1 MHGCSLYNQQEVDDI
16 NSKQEDNSL
25 LPRTNNTKSN
35 EVPAE
40 DAEEK
45 KPFNCTHCDKKFSTK
60 SKLRKHLRYHNLKNI
75 TYECPICNQ
84 IFPKKIDLKRHLEEV
99 HEGKC
104 PECNTKFSHV
114 YELINHVQLGH
125 EGKKPHNCSLCK
137 KSFAKKSYL
146 KNHTKFVH
154 EGRKPHK
161 CSHCGTSF
169 SKRGKLK
176 RHFDSM
182 HGKLKC
188 SKCNFGSPSIMKL
201 TRHITV
207 VHGKN
212 GAEANGSGNGSSQNG
227 EESAG
232 DRKRKNEDK
241 KDSVSKKAKL
251 DEDNDNIVYLDDDVV
266 EVEEGRSPAK
276 EAELAAATGGATV
289 AKPVTKEGKK
299 PYECSICNKSFPHK
313 SWLKKHI
320 ESVHEGKKRHNC
332 SYCHK
337 IFFEKRKLKKHI
349 QTVHKGK
356 NLVEDEKDSVSK
368 KAKLDQVH
376 EFEYECPNCNETFN
390 LKKHLDSHLSKCNKI
405 TNQQDVHDLN
415 FEQEDNSLLPKTN
428 DTKSNEVPAQDAE
441 GKMQNNSIIRLLS
454 LNYCPHC
461 DKKFS
466 DKRELKMHLKSESLY
481 EYECLNC
488 DEAFHL
494 KKQLDSHLSK
504 YHKITNQQEDNSLS
518 IETSM
523 PRTSNTKSNEVPA
536 QKAEGKKPHTCSHCE
551 KSFPK
556 KSKLKRHFDAI
567 HGKDIKHKCSKC
579 NFGTNSIMK
588 WTHHIKGQ
596 LISKCPYEK
605 SVSSKIPTNF
615 CTEIFCSFVGASCRL
630 PYL

>member
-1 MHGCSLYNQQEVDDI
+1 M
-16 NSKQEDNSL
+16 
-25 LPRTNNTKSN
+25 
-35 EVPAE
+35 
-40 DAEEK
+40 
-45 KPFNCTHCDKKFSTK
+45 
-60 SKLRKHLRYHNLKNI
+60 
-75 TYECPICNQ
+75 
-84 IFPKKIDLKRHLEEV
+84 
-99 HEGKC
+99 
-104 PECNTKFSHV
+104 
-114 YELINHVQLGH
+114 
-125 EGKKPHNCSLCK
+125 
-137 KSFAKKSYL
+137 
-146 KNHTKFVH
+146 
-154 EGRKPHK
+154 
-161 CSHCGTSF
+161 
-169 SKRGKLK
+169 
-176 RHFDSM
+176 
-182 HGKLKC
+182 
-188 SKCNFGSPSIMKL
+188 
-201 TRHITV
+201 
-207 VHGKN
+207 
-212 GAEANGSGNGSSQNG
+212 
-227 EESAG
+227 
-232 DRKRKNEDK
+232 
-241 KDSVSKKAKL
+241 SKKAKL
-251 DEDNDNIVYLDDDVV
+251 DEDDDGIVCLDDVV
-266 EVEEGRSPAK
+266 EVEEGQSPAK